1 MSYRR
6 QMPGVVL
13 ALLLGTLF
21 SCSNGVP
28 STDSGGTTVATD
40 PGSTT
45 TSTSVATTTTAEGA
59 APPELQGRWTVDV
72 GNDME
77 TIVFLSPTTYSFH
90 GTDEGGRISVEGDVI
105 EFHESV
111 LCEGTGAYRWSLDGD
126 TLTFTAVEP
135 LDCSERRGL
144 LDGKEFTR

>member
-1 MSYRR
+1 MSYHRYTR
-6 QMPGVVL
+6 GVVL

-28 STDSGGTTVATD
+28 STDAGVTTVTTD
-40 PGSTT
+40 PGST
-45 TSTSVATTTTAEGA
+45 STSISATTTTTAEGA
-59 APPELQGRWTVDV
+59 APAEIQGGWTADE
-72 GNDME
+72 GNAE
-77 TIVFLSPTTYSFH
+77 TIVFLGPTTYSFH
-90 GTDEGGRISVEGDVI
+90 GTNEGGRISVEGDII

-135 LDCSERRGL
+135 LDCPDRRGL